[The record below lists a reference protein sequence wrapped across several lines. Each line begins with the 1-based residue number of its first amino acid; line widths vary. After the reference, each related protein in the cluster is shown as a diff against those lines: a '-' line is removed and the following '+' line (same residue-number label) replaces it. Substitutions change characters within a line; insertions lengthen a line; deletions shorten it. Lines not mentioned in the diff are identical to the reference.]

1 MKTNLPDHIQ
11 KRRRKGAGNIK
22 KKRNRVPEN
31 VIQNIARINREEDYE
46 EVSGSE
52 SDEWYEGDEHDE
64 YAFTEGGY
72 YRAKPGDKLGGKY
85 VIAKRLGWGHFSQV
99 YLAKEKGG
107 SEWIALKVQKT
118 GEDYIKAGEEEVSF
132 HEAIN
137 KIEVEDTHI
146 CRMQENF
153 EIYSDRGKHIIMVFE
168 TMSTCLYDLLSAR
181 NDEPGFPLGVVKC
194 ITREVLLGLQELH
207 KAGLVHTDL
216 KPENVMLGTFKPV
229 DEEALKEHRELYV
242 YKEIQLQY
250 EECKI
255 TLDNGGINKNKRK
268 RLKQK
273 LAKLEKKVQA
283 GLHLLTKQSTKK
295 KEESDLYEALV
306 YIGQSVVDTQ
316 KSHVKVVDLGTAC
329 FQVDKNDYEIGTRNY
344 RAPECIL
351 GHRFTEKID
360 IWAVA
365 CMVIEL
371 INGQLIFDP
380 DEEEESE
387 DEFDNVMR
395 NLVHLKQIQ
404 ETLGR
409 IPKNLQ
415 SRDFFNRKGELFEF
429 GDVECVGLDELIRE
443 KVPDLDEADLE
454 ALRGFL
460 TPMLQID
467 PKNRVDAETALKHP
481 WLELSSVDLN
491 ETSQWIEDVQYK
503 SEDESEEEEEEEEE
517 EESN

>member
-1 MKTNLPDHIQ
+1 M
-11 KRRRKGAGNIK
+11 
-22 KKRNRVPEN
+22 
-31 VIQNIARINREEDYE
+31 
-46 EVSGSE
+46 
-52 SDEWYEGDEHDE
+52 
-64 YAFTEGGY
+64 
-72 YRAKPGDKLGGKY
+72 
-85 VIAKRLGWGHFSQV
+85 
-99 YLAKEKGG
+99 
-107 SEWIALKVQKT
+107 
-118 GEDYIKAGEEEVSF
+118 
-132 HEAIN
+132 
-137 KIEVEDTHI
+137 
-146 CRMQENF
+146 
-153 EIYSDRGKHIIMVFE
+153 
-168 TMSTCLYDLLSAR
+168 
-181 NDEPGFPLGVVKC
+181 
-194 ITREVLLGLQELH
+194 
-207 KAGLVHTDL
+207 
-216 KPENVMLGTFKPV
+216 
-229 DEEALKEHRELYV
+229 
-242 YKEIQLQY
+242 
-250 EECKI
+250 
-255 TLDNGGINKNKRK
+255 
-268 RLKQK
+268 
-273 LAKLEKKVQA
+273 
-283 GLHLLTKQSTKK
+283 
-295 KEESDLYEALV
+295 
-306 YIGQSVVDTQ
+306 
-316 KSHVKVVDLGTAC
+316 GTAC

-351 GHRFTEKID
+351 GHRFDEKID

-503 SEDESEEEEEEEEE
+503 SEDESEEEEEEEAEEDEE
-517 EESN
+517 ELN